1 MRGDF
6 DNWLQYEVILFLI
19 IIGYIA
25 MIGTIYFLS
34 PTKKWNKFPE
44 KCTIKTK
51 CTRVADYNCRGYE
64 LKPVEIK
71 DSIKNVQTKIIE
83 IINSKPRMKVI
94 NENVGFIHATDVT
107 PFFRFYDDLAIK
119 LFEQEGKTIVW
130 MQSQSRLG
138 YYDFQV
144 NEKRIQELHKK
155 ISLI

>member
-1 MRGDF
+1 
-6 DNWLQYEVILFLI
+6 
-19 IIGYIA
+19 
-25 MIGTIYFLS
+25 
-34 PTKKWNKFPE
+34 
-44 KCTIKTK
+44 
-51 CTRVADYNCRGYE
+51 
-64 LKPVEIK
+64 
-71 DSIKNVQTKIIE
+71 
-83 IINSKPRMKVI
+83 MKVI